1 MITYTE
7 KGAHLHTLVQDSGHF
22 VKQVDGVWVSDDD
35 VAVQAIIDAYN
46 QLPDY
51 KKDARQIVKDTALG
65 KIQTLFPALSD
76 IDTVNLVA
84 ELWLSVKAQA
94 KDATPDLQVVIDIY
108 TTAKSGIQSV
118 NAAIDVAGV
127 DAAVAGIIWPI

>member
-7 KGAHLHTLVQDSGHF
+7 KGARLHTLVQDSGHF
-22 VKQVDGVWVSDDD
+22 LKQVDGVWVSDDD
-35 VAVQAIIDAYN
+35 TAVQTIIDAYD

-51 KKDARQIVKDTALG
+51 KADAVQSVKDTALS
-65 KIQTLFPALSD
+65 KMQTLFPALSD

-84 ELWLSVKAQA
+84 ELWQSLKPASR
-94 KDATPDLQVVIDIY
+94 DATTDFQLVIDIY